1 MKRKLRIAMVLA
13 SPFPANH
20 GTPGSIKEM
29 AAALAKEGHELH
41 IVTYPFGEGEDP
53 PGLRVHRTMDLGFSK
68 KVVVGPTWQK
78 PILDLLLVLA
88 VCRVVWREK
97 IDVLHAHNYEGGL
110 VGFLVKLL
118 TRRPL
123 VYNAINTMS
132 DELPSYNFIR
142 PRFLAVWLAKNLD
155 WFVPRMA
162 DRIISISDDLATFL
176 EEQKIGRDRIEVI
189 PLGIDMTPFEIRDAS
204 SARTRYPLPEGPVV
218 MYTGVLDPF
227 QRIDYLIRAMGLV
240 VKEFPKARLVL
251 VTNIARPEDVEECRR
266 VAGELGFGDRVDV
279 FLEVPFPEVPLF
291 LAMADVTVVSRP
303 ACPGFPV
310 KLLNYMAASKPIV
323 VFQGSAK
330 GLRDHENAI
339 VVPDHDWEGIG
350 RGIQAILR
358 DGELG
363 DRLARNG
370 HAWARDNYSW
380 PVLAGRIESLYYEL
394 VDPRTS

>member
-13 SPFPANH
+13 GPFPANH

-29 AAALAKEGHELH
+29 AAALAKEGHQLH

-53 PGLRVHRTMDLGFSK
+53 PGLRVHRTMDFGFSK

-78 PILDLLLVLA
+78 PILDLLLVFT

-97 IDVLHAHNYEGGL
+97 IDVVHAHNYEGGL
-110 VGFLVKLL
+110 VGFLVKLF

-142 PRFLAVWLAKNLD
+142 PRFVAVQLAKALD
-155 WFVPRMA
+155 YFVPRMA

-176 EEQKIGRDRIEVI
+176 QDQNIQRDRIEVI

-204 SARTRYPLPEGPVV
+204 SARARYPLPEGPVV

-240 VKEFPKARLVL
+240 VREFPRARLVL
-251 VTNIARPEDVEECRR
+251 VTNIARPEDVEECKR
-266 VAGELGFGDRVDV
+266 VARDLGFEDRVDV
-279 FLEVPFPEVPLF
+279 FLDVPFREVPLF

-323 VFQGSAK
+323 VFHGSAK
-330 GLRDHENAI
+330 GLRDRENAI

-350 RGIQAILR
+350 RGILAILK
-358 DGELG
+358 DQEFA
-363 DRLARNG
+363 DRLGRNG

-394 VDPRTS
+394 VR

>member
-110 VGFLVKLL
+110 VGFLAKLL

-176 EEQKIGRDRIEVI
+176 EEQKIGRDRIDVI

-204 SARTRYPLPEGPVV
+204 AARTRYPLPEGPVV

-350 RGIQAILR
+350 RGILAILR

>member
-1 MKRKLRIAMVLA
+1 MVLA

-29 AAALAKEGHELH
+29 AAALSKARHDVH
-41 IVTYPFGEGEDP
+41 IVTYPFGEGEAP
-53 PGLRVHRTMDLGFSK
+53 PELRVHRTMDFGFSR

-78 PILDLLLVLA
+78 PILDLLLVFT

-97 IDVLHAHNYEGGL
+97 IDVIHAHNYEGGL
-110 VGFLVKLL
+110 VGFLAKLL

-142 PRFLAVWLAKNLD
+142 PRFLAVKLAKALD
-155 WFVPRMA
+155 YFVPRMA
-162 DRIISISDDLATFL
+162 ERIISISDDLATFL

-204 SARTRYPLPEGPVV
+204 SARSRYALPEGPVV

-240 VKEFPKARLVL
+240 VKEFPRARLVL
-251 VTNIARPEDVEECRR
+251 VTNIARPEDVDECKR
-266 VAGELGFGDRVDV
+266 VARDLGFEDRVDV
-279 FLEVPFPEVPLF
+279 FLEVPFEEVPAF
-291 LAMADVTVVSRP
+291 LSMADVTVVSRP

-323 VFQGSAK
+323 VFHGSAK
-330 GLRDHENAI
+330 GLRDRENAI

-350 RGIQAILR
+350 RGILAILKDR
-358 DGELG
+358 EFA
-363 DRLARNG
+363 DRLGRNG

-380 PVLAGRIESLYYEL
+380 PVLAGKIESLYYEL
-394 VDPRTS
+394 VEPRA